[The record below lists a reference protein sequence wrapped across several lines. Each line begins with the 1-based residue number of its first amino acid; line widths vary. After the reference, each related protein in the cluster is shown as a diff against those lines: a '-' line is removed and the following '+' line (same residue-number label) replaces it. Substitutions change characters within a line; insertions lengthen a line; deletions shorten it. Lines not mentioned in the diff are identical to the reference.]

1 MSETELRER
10 TRELTENKVGL
21 NPGEKMQLDICFTL
35 TKIKPECRE
44 TLTIEDVSFIKNN
57 STAIQ
62 LAQIIH
68 VGERPNLD
76 DRIVDLKRICKSNL
90 PEEHEMLG
98 QLVEDLHTLL
108 KGLGFSGGLFDRAT
122 FLSKDTILENV
133 KDEKNT
139 PVVNSISK
147 NLKMKEPLSFGNPQK
162 GFGAL
167 RKVLQRIGLTMSS
180 RDTSKSPSKNV
191 IRRKGKQGIVMYGI
205 ELHPKVQR
213 FLKSIK
219 PWSSKRARRED
230 APETAIRVKRA
241 HIHHGL

>member
-10 TRELTENKVGL
+10 TRELTEKKVGL
-21 NPGEKMQLDICFTL
+21 NPGEKMELDICFTL
-35 TKIKPECRE
+35 TKVKPECRE
-44 TLTIEDVSFIKNN
+44 TLTIEDISFIKNN

-62 LAQIIH
+62 FAQIIH

-90 PEEHEMLG
+90 PEEYEMLG

-122 FLSKDTILENV
+122 FLSKATILENV

-139 PVVNSISK
+139 PVVHSISK

-162 GFGAL
+162 GFVAL

-180 RDTSKSPSKNV
+180 RDMSKSPSKNV

-205 ELHPKVQR
+205 ELRPKVQR

>member
-1 MSETELRER
+1 M
-10 TRELTENKVGL
+10 
-21 NPGEKMQLDICFTL
+21 
-35 TKIKPECRE
+35 
-44 TLTIEDVSFIKNN
+44 TIEDVSFIKNN

-122 FLSKDTILENV
+122 FLSKATILENV

-139 PVVNSISK
+139 TVVNSISK
-147 NLKMKEPLSFGNPQK
+147 NLKMKEHLSFGNPQK
-162 GFGAL
+162 GFVAL
-167 RKVLQRIGLTMSS
+167 RKVLQRIGLRVSS
-180 RDTSKSPSKNV
+180 RDTSKSPSKNA
-191 IRRKGKQGIVMYGI
+191 IRRKGKKGIVMYGI
-205 ELHPKVQR
+205 VLHPKVQR

>member
-10 TRELTENKVGL
+10 TRELTEKKVGL
-21 NPGEKMQLDICFTL
+21 NPGEKMELDICFTL
-35 TKIKPECRE
+35 TKVKPECRE

-108 KGLGFSGGLFDRAT
+108 KGLGFSGGLFDRAN
-122 FLSKDTILENV
+122 FLSKATILENV

-139 PVVNSISK
+139 TVVNSISK
-147 NLKMKEPLSFGNPQK
+147 NLKMKEHLSFGTLL
-162 GFGAL
+162 GL
-167 RKVLQRIGLTMSS
+167 RKVLQRTGLNMSS

-191 IRRKGKQGIVMYGI
+191 IRRKGKQGIVIYGI